1 MTAIASAAYA
11 AHPLDDE
18 SRAIALWTFVQ
29 LKTPRFSSA
38 DALAIV
44 RDLGLQPG
52 SEVKALAK
60 QLRAA
65 LQARG
70 IALKHTNALQLA
82 AQLAGFKSWHEGGSV
97 STKKP
102 LSLRFHAATWL
113 NRELEDWDDA
123 VDVISDY
130 FLGDIKAKGLR
141 SYRFVFTP
149 GALGIQQPL
158 LEAHNA
164 VGRRVPLLEI
174 VWDMDDSS
182 QLRAA
187 VTAAERVR
195 RRFEESEHQAIVDG
209 VAAIQYCLQNP
220 HPEGHPDDPLNS
232 ELVVLD
238 CDPGPYSA
246 AEVARGNEPQ
256 CWRELANLMEDSHLE
271 PASPIELDGLDWVC
285 SPTKRYRWQLQ
296 TLRSTGGAVPQIATR
311 ELTRDETAKL
321 LRRRNRIVRNRNYMV
336 PEDTVR
342 RMQVFD
348 SERPDVMVHWGAVS
362 AHVLADRVPREV
374 VDQALG
380 MRKTGEKLSLRAFEN
395 LLTALNA
402 DDPQSFILLPARKQ
416 LALLQDDGLLRA
428 LVSRIED
435 VEPIMPRGLD
445 DEHAEKAQELVNSFC
460 VSLRMDARDD
470 DAPINFVMPRH
481 SPYLISAG
489 AGKDLLDG
497 LAKLGLVAYGGL
509 TTLARWVTRNG
520 KDGKERY
527 IRACRAL
534 LLDIDYAESVP
545 RGTKNAFSGSL
556 NGDEEEAK

>member
-1 MTAIASAAYA
+1 
-11 AHPLDDE
+11 
-18 SRAIALWTFVQ
+18 
-29 LKTPRFSSA
+29 
-38 DALAIV
+38 
-44 RDLGLQPG
+44 
-52 SEVKALAK
+52 
-60 QLRAA
+60 
-65 LQARG
+65 
-70 IALKHTNALQLA
+70 
-82 AQLAGFKSWHEGGSV
+82 
-97 STKKP
+97 
-102 LSLRFHAATWL
+102 
-113 NRELEDWDDA
+113 
-123 VDVISDY
+123 
-130 FLGDIKAKGLR
+130 
-141 SYRFVFTP
+141 
-149 GALGIQQPL
+149 
-158 LEAHNA
+158 
-164 VGRRVPLLEI
+164 
-174 VWDMDDSS
+174 
-182 QLRAA
+182 
-187 VTAAERVR
+187 
-195 RRFEESEHQAIVDG
+195 
-209 VAAIQYCLQNP
+209 
-220 HPEGHPDDPLNS
+220 
-232 ELVVLD
+232 LD

-246 AEVARGNEPQ
+246 AEVARGNELQ

-380 MRKTGEKLSLRAFEN
+380 MRKTDEKLSLRAFEN

-445 DEHAEKAQELVNSFC
+445 DERAEKAQELVNSFC

>member
-1 MTAIASAAYA
+1 MTAISSAVDA
-11 AHPLDDE
+11 AHPLDE
-18 SRAIALWTFVQ
+18 SRAMALWTFVQ
-29 LKTPRFSSA
+29 VKIPRFTSA
-38 DALAIV
+38 DALMVV
-44 RDLGLQPG
+44 RNLELQPG
-52 SEVKALAK
+52 ADVKALAK
-60 QLRAA
+60 RLRAA
-65 LQARG
+65 LQTQG
-70 IALKHTNALQLA
+70 VPLKHTHALQLA
-82 AQLAGFKSWHEGGSV
+82 AQLAGFKSWHEGGSA
-97 STKKP
+97 STKRP
-102 LSLRFHAATWL
+102 LSLRLQTASWL
-113 NRELEDWDDA
+113 NRELEGWDDA

-158 LEAHNA
+158 LDAHNA

-174 VWDMDDSS
+174 MWDMEDSN

-220 HPEGHPDDPLNS
+220 HPDEHADDPLNS
-232 ELVVLD
+232 ELVVVD
-238 CDPGPYSA
+238 CEPGPYSA
-246 AEVARGNEPQ
+246 AEVARGNELQ
-256 CWRELANLMEDSHLE
+256 CWRELVTLMEDNHLE
-271 PASPIELDGLDWVC
+271 AASPIELDGLDWVC
-285 SPTKRYRWQLQ
+285 SSTKRYRWQLE
-296 TLRSTGGAVPQIATR
+296 TLRSTGGAVPQILTR
-311 ELTRDETAKL
+311 ELTREETAKL
-321 LRRRNRIVRNRNYMV
+321 LRRRNRIVRNRSYLV

-342 RMQVFD
+342 RIQLFD
-348 SERPDVMVHWGAVS
+348 SERLDVAVNWGAVS
-362 AHVLADRVPREV
+362 AHVLADRVAREV

-395 LLTALNA
+395 LLMALNA
-402 DDPQSFILLPARKQ
+402 DDPQSFILVPARKQ
-416 LALLQDDGLLRA
+416 LALLKDDGLLRA

-445 DEHAEKAQELVNSFC
+445 EERAKKAQELVDSFC

-470 DAPINFVMPRH
+470 DAPINFIVPRH

-509 TTLARWVTRNG
+509 TTLARWLTRAGREG
-520 KDGKERY
+520 KVRS
-527 IRACRAL
+527 IRASRAF
-534 LLDIDYAESVP
+534 LLDIDYAESVS
-545 RGTKNAFSGSL
+545 RGTENAFSGSL
-556 NGDEEEAK
+556 DGGEEEAK